1 MSYLALYRKYRPSNF
16 DSLIGQE
23 HIVKTLL
30 NQIKF
35 DRLGHAYLFTGT
47 RGTGKTSAAKIFA
60 KAINCKQPINGSP
73 CGKCSSC
80 IALSD
85 PSNVDVIEIDAA
97 SNNGVNEIR
106 DLKEK
111 VQYPPVSCKYKV
123 YIIDEV
129 HMLSTPAF
137 NALLK
142 TLEEPPKHAIFILA
156 TTEVH
161 KIPAT
166 ILSRCMRF
174 DFKIISTEKIAELI
188 SKIFDEEGKKY
199 EKEAIFA
206 IAKAG
211 EGSIRDA
218 LSIAEIA
225 LSIDDGVLTYKDVT
239 DILGSTNFDLLAK
252 FIKNVITGD
261 VGEVLGDVNNF
272 TLVGKVMG
280 ALLKDIVSFIRDL
293 IVVKTCSNAKSILSI
308 PENNFNNLVDL
319 ASLCTT
325 DRLLRILDIYSSAE
339 NLMRYSKHQS
349 IVLECVSLKA
359 CKLENDYNFDALIA
373 RIKELED
380 KISSGNILVNVN
392 KGAIEK
398 TVSTENN
405 EKAVSEPQTE
415 QKNRAKLSL
424 QGEKVNYIKGKLLY
438 NMREVVKSKLIWN
451 VLQGV
456 EFDIKGEIL
465 TITTFNQNDF
475 ELLQDKNA
483 TERLKEALDEYDFE
497 VKIVMDK
504 DKVKQNKID
513 EAADEIK
520 KIFGSDIVIIK

>member
-23 HIVKTLL
+23 HIVKTLT
-30 NQIKF
+30 NQIKN

-60 KAINCKQPINGSP
+60 KAINCKQSVNGSP

-111 VQYPPVSCKYKV
+111 VQYPPVSCQYKV

-174 DFKIISTEKIAELI
+174 DFKIISTEKIAEHI
-188 SKIFDEEGKKY
+188 GKIFDKEGKKY

-225 LSIDDGVLTYKDVT
+225 LSTDDGVLTYKEVT
-239 DILGSTNFDLLAK
+239 DILGFTNFDLLAK
-252 FIKNVITGD
+252 FIKNVINGD
-261 VGEVLGDVNNF
+261 VGAVLNDVNSF
-272 TLVGKVMG
+272 VIEGKNIG

-293 IVVKTCSNAKSILSI
+293 MVVKTCTNAKTILTM
-308 PENNFNNLVDL
+308 PENNFDCLVEL
-319 ASLCTT
+319 SSLCTT
-325 DRLLRILDIYSSAE
+325 ERLLRILDIYSSAE
-339 NLMRYSKHQS
+339 NSMRYSKHQS

-359 CKLENDYNFDALIA
+359 CKLENDYNYDALMV
-373 RIKELED
+373 RIKEIED
-380 KISSGNILVNVN
+380 KINSGNFSISVDKEVQ
-392 KGAIEK
+392 EK
-398 TVSTENN
+398 TITN
-405 EKAVSEPQTE
+405 EKNKEIEIQE
-415 QKNRAKLSL
+415 QSYSKNNDKLSL
-424 QGEKVNYIKGKLLY
+424 KGEKVNYIKGKLLY
-438 NMREVVKSKLIWN
+438 NMREVVKSELIWN

-456 EFDIKGEIL
+456 KFDIVGEIL

-483 TERLKEALDEYDFE
+483 TERIKEALDEYDFQL
-497 VKIVMDK
+497 KIIMDK